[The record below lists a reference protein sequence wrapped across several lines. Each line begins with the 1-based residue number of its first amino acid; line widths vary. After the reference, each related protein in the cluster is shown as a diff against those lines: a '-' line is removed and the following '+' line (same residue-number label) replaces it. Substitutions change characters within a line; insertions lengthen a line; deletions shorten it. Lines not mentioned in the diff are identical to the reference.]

1 MRKIRQ
7 RISNEFKFR
16 KLLSDYKNSKPYQE
30 EYLLTESNSYN
41 SKSINDFQ
49 KFGKTSKNFN
59 NNINF
64 MSNYFTIP
72 SYTIDV
78 NEGTVLNKTKRNLKF
93 MKNNKSSSTFKSI
106 VPPIN
111 KKLIL
116 SSTQNNIHTNR
127 NYNTNNKY
135 SYTDLTSINDL
146 KERGLKKN
154 YNMTNPNFFN
164 GDENEFNEYR
174 KKIESYSVKKRKDIL
189 SYNKDN
195 YSKML
200 KSLDVWDKDHIEKSK
215 KKSDIILFKI
225 LNNYYEKQNLKEDQD
240 NLIAASNMLKNR
252 REHRYFA
259 NLIEDGKQNN
269 KLCLEMIESKNKE
282 TGSII
287 KYNLYKTKL
296 KFRQL
301 FHKKYSKEFVD
312 NLNIDPEI
320 LDLVIQDEVKNAFYS
335 KIIKEKIKYET
346 QLHDELLKIN
356 NIIIDKK
363 SLKDEKN
370 EKIKEIFKEKNIL
383 IKEYN
388 DMYNINRQ
396 TYWFKYDN
404 YEHNFKKYIS
414 NEYIETNMKL
424 NKQIENIEN
433 NKMDKQKM
441 FHRNKTMSIDE
452 SQFSFG
458 NKKKKKLLID
468 KKNKEEYSR
477 KQLKEMEYLKKFKLM
492 NMNNEMNY
500 KLKQLHDD
508 YQYKIDELNLKQKQL
523 EYEISIIKDEIEYY
537 SQINDE
543 LRKEHKI
550 YYMEK
555 LKKGFDC
562 REDGLIWIVTNLFE
576 LQVPLDYQHFPKFL
590 THEQIDYI
598 KNYSELQLKLN
609 QLKIIINILKK
620 KQYTQKM
627 SDTLKY
633 MDAIDSIENFKN
645 REDEELT
652 KENDFFQIAKKK
664 IDQKFVKIYQDNIDI
679 VKRTLKKNIENCD
692 YHYIINEIKKDLY
705 HGKRL
710 SIGKNKKDILN
721 MLIEDQSNKNFFD
734 FLLSIK
740 SSYQLLEEKMEKLFE
755 NEKQNYMRMVEKS
768 QNFKAQI
775 NNVIKFEMIKK
786 CLFGTRIDN

>member
-1 MRKIRQ
+1 MRKIKQ
-7 RISNEFKFR
+7 RINNEFKFR
-16 KLLSDYKNSKPYQE
+16 KLLSDNKNSKLYQE
-30 EYLLTESNSYN
+30 ENMLTESNSSN
-41 SKSINDFQ
+41 GQTINDFQ

-59 NNINF
+59 NNIDF
-64 MSNYFTIP
+64 MSNYFSIP
-72 SYTIDV
+72 SYTIETNGAIDSD
-78 NEGTVLNKTKRNLKF
+78 KPKKNLKF
-93 MKNNKSSSTFKSI
+93 MKNNKSNSYTTFKNTM
-106 VPPIN
+106 PPIN
-111 KKLIL
+111 KKLVI
-116 SSTQNNIHTNR
+116 SSTQNNLNTNR
-127 NYNTNNKY
+127 NYNVNNKY
-135 SYTDLTSINDL
+135 NYTDLTSINDL
-146 KERGLKKN
+146 KVKGLTKSNNK
-154 YNMTNPNFFN
+154 TNPNLFK
-164 GDENEFNEYR
+164 GNEYEFR
-174 KKIESYSVKKRKDIL
+174 KKIESHSIKTG
-189 SYNKDN
+189 KDN

-200 KSLDVWDKDHIEKSK
+200 KSLDIWDKDHIEKNK
-215 KKSDIILFKI
+215 KKSDIILFKF
-225 LNNYYEKQNLKEDQD
+225 LNKYYQEQNLKEDQN
-240 NLIAASNMLKNR
+240 NLITASNMLKNR
-252 REHRYFA
+252 RNHRYFA

-269 KLCLEMIESKNKE
+269 KVFLEIIENKNKE
-282 TGSII
+282 TGSIL

-320 LDLVIQDEVKNAFYS
+320 LDLVIQDEVKNAFYN
-335 KIIKEKIKYET
+335 KIIKEKIKYES

-356 NIIIDKK
+356 NIIISKK
-363 SLKDEKN
+363 NLKDEKN

-388 DMYNINRQ
+388 DRYNINRQ
-396 TYWFKYDN
+396 TYWFKIDN

-414 NEYIETNMKL
+414 TEYIETNMKL
-424 NKQIENIEN
+424 NKKIENIEN
-433 NKMDKQKM
+433 NKVDKQKM

-452 SQFSFG
+452 TKLSLS
-458 NKKKKKLLID
+458 NKKKKKLLIE

-477 KQLKEMEYLKKFKLM
+477 KHLKEMEYLKKFKLL
-492 NMNNEMNY
+492 NMNNEMNN
-500 KLKQLHDD
+500 KLKELHDN
-508 YQYKIDELNLKQKQL
+508 YQYKIDDLNLKQKQL
-523 EYEISIIKDEIEYY
+523 EYEISIIKDELEYY
-537 SQINDE
+537 NQINDE

-562 REDGLIWIVTNLFE
+562 REEGLIWIVTNLLE

-633 MDAIDSIENFKN
+633 MDAIDSIENFRN
-645 REDEELT
+645 REDEDLK

-679 VKRTLKKNIENCD
+679 VKSTFKKNIENCD

-705 HGKRL
+705 HGNSL
-710 SIGKNKKDILN
+710 SIGKSKKDILN
-721 MLIEDQSNKNFFD
+721 MFIENQSNKNFFD

-768 QNFKAQI
+768 QNFKASI

>member
-1 MRKIRQ
+1 MRKIKQ
-7 RISNEFKFR
+7 RINNEFKFR
-16 KLLSDYKNSKPYQE
+16 KLLSDHKNSKLYQE
-30 EYLLTESNSYN
+30 ENMLTESNSSN
-41 SKSINDFQ
+41 GQTINDFQ

-59 NNINF
+59 NNIDF
-64 MSNYFTIP
+64 MSNYFSIP
-72 SYTIDV
+72 SYTIETNGGLD
-78 NEGTVLNKTKRNLKF
+78 LDKPKKNLKF
-93 MKNNKSSSTFKSI
+93 MKNNKSNSYTTFKNI
-106 VPPIN
+106 MPPIN
-111 KKLIL
+111 KKLVI
-116 SSTQNNIHTNR
+116 SSTQNNLNTNR
-127 NYNTNNKY
+127 NYNVNNKY
-135 SYTDLTSINDL
+135 NYTDLTSINDL
-146 KERGLKKN
+146 KVKGLTKSNNK
-154 YNMTNPNFFN
+154 TNPNLFK
-164 GDENEFNEYR
+164 GNEYEFR
-174 KKIESYSVKKRKDIL
+174 KKIESHSIKTG
-189 SYNKDN
+189 KDN

-200 KSLDVWDKDHIEKSK
+200 KSLDIWDKDHIEKNK
-215 KKSDIILFKI
+215 KKSDIILFKF
-225 LNNYYEKQNLKEDQD
+225 LNKYYQEQNLKEDQN
-240 NLIAASNMLKNR
+240 NLITASNMLKNR
-252 REHRYFA
+252 RNHRYFA

-269 KLCLEMIESKNKE
+269 KVFLEIIENKNKE
-282 TGSII
+282 TGSIL

-320 LDLVIQDEVKNAFYS
+320 LDLVIQDEVKNAFYN
-335 KIIKEKIKYET
+335 KIIKEKIKYES

-356 NIIIDKK
+356 NIIISKK
-363 SLKDEKN
+363 NLKDEKN
-370 EKIKEIFKEKNIL
+370 EKIKEIFKEKNVL

-388 DMYNINRQ
+388 DRYNINRQ
-396 TYWFKYDN
+396 TYWFKIDN

-414 NEYIETNMKL
+414 TEYIETNMKL
-424 NKQIENIEN
+424 NKKIENIEN
-433 NKMDKQKM
+433 NKVDKQKM

-452 SQFSFG
+452 TKLSLS
-458 NKKKKKLLID
+458 NKKKKKLLIE

-477 KQLKEMEYLKKFKLM
+477 KHLKEMEYLKKFKLL
-492 NMNNEMNY
+492 NMNNEMNN
-500 KLKQLHDD
+500 KLKELHDN
-508 YQYKIDELNLKQKQL
+508 YQYKIDDLNLKQKQL
-523 EYEISIIKDEIEYY
+523 EYEISIIKDELEYY
-537 SQINDE
+537 NQINDE

-562 REDGLIWIVTNLFE
+562 REEGLIWIVTNLLE

-633 MDAIDSIENFKN
+633 MDAIDSIENFRN
-645 REDEELT
+645 REDEDLK

-679 VKRTLKKNIENCD
+679 VKSTFKKNIENCD

-705 HGKRL
+705 HGNSL
-710 SIGKNKKDILN
+710 SIGKSKKDILN
-721 MLIEDQSNKNFFD
+721 MFIENQSNKNFFD

-768 QNFKAQI
+768 QNFKASI